1 MIHDIVGELV
11 VGLLDSLVDFLPH
24 RMRWFLLGLCALAVI
39 GMIVWLIWLPV

>member
-24 RMRWFLLGLCALAVI
+24 RMRWSLLGLCVPAVI
-39 GMIVWLIWLPV
+39 GMIVWLIWLPA